1 MKGEEG
7 IKHLVK
13 EKYTQIV
20 KQSSGSGCCCG
31 TDSGCCTDYSTFSDD
46 YTKLAGYNSN
56 ADLKLGCGIPTE
68 AAQIK
73 AGDVVVD
80 LGSGAGNDAFVAR
93 AIVGEKGQVIG
104 IDMTEAMVE
113 KARKNAASLK
123 FSNVEF
129 RLGEIEKMPIAD
141 NTADVV
147 ISNCVLNLV
156 PSKRKA
162 FSETLRILKSKG
174 HFSISD
180 VVLLQPLPA
189 SAQAAAEL
197 YAGCVAG
204 ALLKDEYLSIIK
216 ETGFTNIKVVIE
228 KPLSVPEDLLSRY
241 VSAEE
246 LRSLDRS
253 KPLALSIT
261 VYGEK
266 P

>member
-7 IKHLVK
+7 IKELVK
-13 EKYTQIV
+13 EKYTEIV
-20 KQSSGSGCCCG
+20 KSSGAACCCG
-31 TDSGCCTDYSTFSDD
+31 TDSGCCPDYSTFSDD
-46 YTKLAGYNSN
+46 YTKLAGYNPN

-113 KARKNAASLK
+113 KARKNAAGLK

-156 PSKRKA
+156 PSKKKA
-162 FSETLRILKSKG
+162 FSETLRILKPKG

-180 VVLLQPLPA
+180 VVLTQPLPA
-189 SAQAAAEL
+189 SAQTAAEL

-204 ALLKDEYLSIIK
+204 ALLKEEYLAIIK
-216 ETGFTNIKVVIE
+216 ETGFKNIKVVIE
-228 KPLSVPEDLLSRY
+228 KPLNVPEDLLGQY

>member
-1 MKGEEG
+1 MKNDKS
-7 IKHLVK
+7 IKELVK
-13 EKYTQIV
+13 EKYSQIV
-20 KQSSGSGCCCG
+20 KSSGATCCCG
-31 TDSGCCTDYSTFSDD
+31 TDSSCCTDYSTFSDD
-46 YTKLAGYNSN
+46 YTNLAGYNPE

-93 AIVGEKGQVIG
+93 AIVGKVGKVIG

-113 KARKNAASLK
+113 KSRKNAASLK
-123 FSNVEF
+123 FNNVEF

-156 PSKRKA
+156 PDKRKA
-162 FSETLRILKSKG
+162 FCETFRILKPKG

-180 VVLLQPLPA
+180 VVLTQMLPA
-189 SAQAAAEL
+189 SAQTAAEL

-204 ALLKDEYLSIIK
+204 ALLKEEYLAIIQ
-216 ETGFTNIKVVIE
+216 EAGFRNIKVVIE
-228 KPLSVPEDLLSRY
+228 KPLNVPEYLLDQY
-241 VSAEE
+241 ISAEE
-246 LRSLDRS
+246 RASLDRT

-261 VYGEK
+261 IYGEK

>member
-1 MKGEEG
+1 MKKEESL
-7 IKHLVK
+7 KELVRD
-13 EKYTQIV
+13 KYTQIV
-20 KQSSGSGCCCG
+20 KSSGATCCCG
-31 TDSGCCTDYSTFSDD
+31 TNQGCCPDYSSFSDD
-46 YTKLAGYNSN
+46 YTKLAGYNPD

-93 AIVGEKGQVIG
+93 AIVGEKGKVIG
-104 IDMTEAMVE
+104 LDMTEAMIE
-113 KARKNAASLK
+113 KARRNAQTLK
-123 FSNVEF
+123 FANVEF
-129 RLGEIEKMPIAD
+129 KLGEIEKMPIAD

-156 PSKRKA
+156 PNKLKA
-162 FSETLRILKSKG
+162 FSETLRILKSGG

-180 VVLLQPLPA
+180 VVLAQPLPPA
-189 SAQAAAEL
+189 AQTAAEL

-204 ALLKDEYLSIIK
+204 ALLKEEYLKIIK
-216 ETGFTNIKVVIE
+216 ETGFKNVKVVIE
-228 KPLSVPEDLLSRY
+228 KPLNVPEDLLKEHL
-241 VSAEE
+241 AAAD
-246 LRSLDRS
+246 LRLIDLSI
-253 KPLALSIT
+253 PLALSLT